1 MRILK
6 IMLITSV
13 LCLLSTSSFGCA
25 SKSESAVT
33 EDQIVTVQRGNLI
46 VDITASGNLELSV
59 MEDLAFDL
67 FYPEGT
73 VEEVLVEEGDPAE
86 EGQLL
91 AKVDISEWQD
101 ELTTLERQLAT
112 KERDLTQKEID
123 LINAET
129 ALEDAVAE
137 YVWPTDIF
145 SAREKVWAA
154 ERQVEEA
161 QAILR
166 GEKAIYD
173 RRTGELLY
181 YEELKTAWDIK
192 VWTQKL
198 SDAEEKL
205 RTRQVELD
213 KLLAES
219 AADAKVADAEEK
231 LRAAQAKLD
240 KLLAA
245 SAVDTEVDTE
255 ELEELAIQRMQVEL
269 AQGKLE
275 DAQKAQEEL
284 AILRLKVELA
294 RGKLEDAQKALED
307 AQEELDEANS
317 KSPEITALFDGFIT
331 KVNVEGGDEIKTG
344 TVAVQLADHNKFE
357 ADILVSEMDILQVK
371 LGETATVQVDAMQ
384 GMSLPAKVTHIAPT
398 ATIQSGVV
406 SYKVKVEIQSLEPV
420 QQKQPEA
427 RQKAAQDIA
436 PGQLPPRLQQAVE
449 EGRFT
454 REQAE
459 EMMKQKGKGPPPG
472 GPPPLGGPPP
482 GELPPPGGPPRPL
495 PTMISEDFQLREG
508 LTVTVSIMVDERNDV
523 LLVPNKAITRQEGE
537 SYVQVLKDGGIEPRL
552 IKTGISDW
560 QLTEV
565 TEGLSEGEQILVPK
579 ATTTPTTPA
588 PKGGPPMPF
597 FGPPPPRR

>member
-1 MRILK
+1 MKILK

-13 LCLLSTSSFGCA
+13 LCLLSTSFFGCA
-25 SKSESAVT
+25 SKSESGVPEA
-33 EDQIVTVQRGNLI
+33 QIVTVQRGNLI
-46 VDITASGNLELSV
+46 VDITASGNLELSL

-73 VEEVLVEEGDPAE
+73 VEEVLVEEGDPVE

-91 AKVDISEWQD
+91 AKVDTSEWQD
-101 ELTTLERQLAT
+101 ELTILELQLAT

-129 ALEDAVAE
+129 ALEDAEAE
-137 YVWPTDIF
+137 YVWPTDVF

-154 ERQVEEA
+154 EREVEEA

-198 SDAEEKL
+198 SNAEEKL

-231 LRAAQAKLD
+231 LRVAQVELD
-240 KLLAA
+240 KVLAD
-245 SAVDTEVDTE
+245 SAAKTETEVDTD
-255 ELEELAIQRMQVEL
+255 AIEIKRVQVEL
-269 AQGKLE
+269 AQEQLE

-294 RGKLEDAQKALED
+294 RGKLEDAQTALEN

-344 TVAVQLADHNKFE
+344 TVAVQLADPNKFE
-357 ADILVSEMDILQVK
+357 AEILISEMDILQVK
-371 LGETATVQVDAMQ
+371 LDEIASVQVDAMQ

-406 SYKVKVEIQSLEPV
+406 SYKVMTRVAL
-420 QQKQPEA
+420 
-427 RQKAAQDIA
+427 
-436 PGQLPPRLQQAVE
+436 PGSRL
-449 EGRFT
+449 
-454 REQAE
+454 
-459 EMMKQKGKGPPPG
+459 K
-472 GPPPLGGPPP
+472 
-482 GELPPPGGPPRPL
+482 
-495 PTMISEDFQLREG
+495 
-508 LTVTVSIMVDERNDV
+508 
-523 LLVPNKAITRQEGE
+523 
-537 SYVQVLKDGGIEPRL
+537 
-552 IKTGISDW
+552 
-560 QLTEV
+560 
-565 TEGLSEGEQILVPK
+565 
-579 ATTTPTTPA
+579 
-588 PKGGPPMPF
+588 
-597 FGPPPPRR
+597 